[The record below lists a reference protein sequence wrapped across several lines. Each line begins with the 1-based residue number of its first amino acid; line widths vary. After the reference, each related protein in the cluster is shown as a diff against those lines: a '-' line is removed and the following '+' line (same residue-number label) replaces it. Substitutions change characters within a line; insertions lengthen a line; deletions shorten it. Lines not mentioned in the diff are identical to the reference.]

1 MVMSA
6 LVIAGCTTGT
16 TTHPENGTI
25 RGLLL
30 RMPAGIVLPGTS
42 PLPMAGTV
50 VMTFTDMGVVMHVTM
65 TVGSNGRFSRAVAAG
80 SYKLM
85 PGPKTGCASGP
96 VTVKVMTGKVV
107 TVKVRCGS
115 TIGE

>member
-6 LVIAGCTTGT
+6 LVVTGCTTGT
-16 TTHPENGTI
+16 TTQPENGTI

-30 RMPAGIVLPGTS
+30 QMPAGIILPGTL
-42 PLPMAGTV
+42 PHPMAGTV
-50 VMTFTDMGVVMHVTM
+50 VMTFTDMGVVMHVTV

-80 SYKLM
+80 RYKLV
-85 PGPKTGCASGP
+85 PGPKNGCASRP
-96 VTVKVMTGKVV
+96 VTAKVMTGKVV

-115 TIGE
+115 TI